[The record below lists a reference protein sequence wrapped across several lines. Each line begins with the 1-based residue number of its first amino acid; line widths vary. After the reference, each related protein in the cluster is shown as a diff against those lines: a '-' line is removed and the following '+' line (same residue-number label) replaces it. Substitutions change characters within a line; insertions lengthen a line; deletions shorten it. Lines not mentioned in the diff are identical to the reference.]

1 MILKTTLLKMTKLLF
16 FFLLTPFFIIA
27 QKGNLKTGDLLFQK
41 MDCGDL
47 CEAIHAVTEGYDGND
62 FSHLGLVVIENDSVF
77 IIEAAG
83 NAVRKVTLEQF
94 SKNTTTTMLIGRVKP
109 KFKKLIPKVISFSKQ
124 QIGIPYDDDYLYDNG
139 KYYCSELIYDAFL
152 NAHGEPFFELQP
164 MTFKQPNTNKFFPAW
179 VDYYQNLKIEIPEGE
194 LGCNPGG
201 ISTSKKIKIVG
212 RLN

>member
-1 MILKTTLLKMTKLLF
+1 MNKYIW
-16 FFLLTPFFIIA
+16 FFLLFPLVLFA
-27 QKGNLKTGDLLFQK
+27 QKNKLKTGDILFQK
-41 MDCGDL
+41 MNCGDL

-62 FSHLGLVVIENDSVF
+62 FSHLGLVVIKNDSVF

-94 SKNTTTTMLIGRVKP
+94 SENTKTTMFIGRVKS
-109 KFKKLIPKVISFSKQ
+109 KYKKLIPQVISFSKL

-152 NAHGEPFFELQP
+152 NAYGKPFFELQP
-164 MTFKQPNTNKFFPAW
+164 MTFKQPQTNEFFPAW
-179 VDYYQNLKIEIPEGE
+179 VDYYKSLKIEIPEGKP
-194 LGCNPGG
+194 GCNPGG

-212 RLN
+212 KI

>member
-1 MILKTTLLKMTKLLF
+1 MTKLLF

>member
-1 MILKTTLLKMTKLLF
+1 MTKHIL
-16 FFLLTPFFIIA
+16 FFLLCSWLVFP
-27 QKGNLKTGDLLFQK
+27 QKTVLKTGDLLFQK
-41 MDCGDL
+41 MNCGEL
-47 CEAIHAVTEGYDGND
+47 CDAIHAVTEGFNGND
-62 FSHLGLVVIENDSVF
+62 FSHLGLVVIENDSIF

-164 MTFKQPNTNKFFPAW
+164 MTFKQPNTNEFFPAW
-179 VDYYQNLKIEIPEGE
+179 VEYYQNLTIEIPEGK

-201 ISTSKKIKIVG
+201 ISTSDKIKIVG
-212 RLN
+212 KLN

>member
-1 MILKTTLLKMTKLLF
+1 MNKYIWF
-16 FFLLTPFFIIA
+16 FFLFPLVLFA
-27 QKGNLKTGDLLFQK
+27 QKNKLKTGDLLFQK
-41 MDCGDL
+41 MNCGDL
-47 CEAIHAVTEGYDGND
+47 CEAIHAVTEGFNGYD

-94 SKNTTTTMLIGRVKP
+94 SKNTQTTMFIGRVKS
-109 KFKKLIPKVISFSKQ
+109 KYKKLIPEVISFSKQ

-152 NAHGEPFFELQP
+152 KAYGMPFFELQP
-164 MTFKQPNTNKFFPAW
+164 MTFKQPNTNEFFPAW
-179 VDYYQNLKIEIPEGE
+179 VDYYQKLKIEIPEGKP
-194 LGCNPGG
+194 GCNPGG

-212 RLN
+212 KI

>member
-1 MILKTTLLKMTKLLF
+1 MIRNLLSPL
-16 FFLLTPFFIIA
+16 FLLVSIFIFG
-27 QKGNLKTGDLLFQK
+27 QSTQFLKTGDLLFQK
-41 MDCGDL
+41 MNCGEL
-47 CEAIHAVTEGYDGND
+47 CEAIHAVTEGYNGND

-94 SKNTTTTMLIGRVKP
+94 SKNTQTTMFIGRVKS
-109 KFKKLIPKVISFSKQ
+109 KYTKLIPQVISFSKQ

-164 MTFKQPNTNKFFPAW
+164 MTFKQPNTNEFFPAW

-201 ISTSKKIKIVG
+201 ISTSDKIKIVG
-212 RLN
+212 KLN

>member
-1 MILKTTLLKMTKLLF
+1 MIRNLLSATFLF
-16 FFLLTPFFIIA
+16 VSFFVFGQTS
-27 QKGNLKTGDLLFQK
+27 KLKTGDLLFQK
-41 MDCGDL
+41 MNCGEL
-47 CEAIHAVTEGYDGND
+47 CDAIHAVTDGFNGND

-94 SKNTTTTMLIGRVKP
+94 SKNTETTMLIGRVKS
-109 KFKKLIPKVISFSKQ
+109 KYKKLIPEVISFSKQ
-124 QIGIPYDDDYLYDNG
+124 QIGIPYDDDYLYDND

-152 NAHGEPFFELQP
+152 KAYGKPFFELQP
-164 MTFKQPNTNKFFPAW
+164 MTFKQPESNEFFPAW

-201 ISTSKKIKIVG
+201 ISTSDKIIMVG
-212 RLN
+212 KLY

>member
-1 MILKTTLLKMTKLLF
+1 MIRNLLSSL
-16 FFLLTPFFIIA
+16 FLLVSFLIFGQSA
-27 QKGNLKTGDLLFQK
+27 QLKTGDLLFQK
-41 MDCGDL
+41 MNCGEL
-47 CEAIHAVTEGYDGND
+47 CDAIHAVTKGFNGND

-94 SKNTTTTMLIGRVKP
+94 SKNTKTTMFIGRVKS
-109 KFKKLIPKVISFSKQ
+109 KYTKLIPQVISFSKQ

-164 MTFKQPNTNKFFPAW
+164 MTFKQPESNEFFKAW
-179 VDYYQNLKIEIPEGE
+179 VDYYQKLKIEIPEGE

-201 ISTSKKIKIVG
+201 ISTSDKIKIVG
-212 RLN
+212 KLN

>member
-1 MILKTTLLKMTKLLF
+1 MIRNLLYATFLFVSFFVFGQTSKLKS
-16 FFLLTPFFIIA
+16 
-27 QKGNLKTGDLLFQK
+27 GDLLFQK
-41 MDCGDL
+41 MNCGEL
-47 CEAIHAVTEGYDGND
+47 CDAIHAVTEGYQGND

-94 SKNTTTTMLIGRVKP
+94 SKNTKTTMFIGRVKS
-109 KFKKLIPKVISFSKQ
+109 KYQKLIPQVISFAKQ

-152 NAHGEPFFELQP
+152 KAYGKPFFELQP
-164 MTFKQPNTNKFFPAW
+164 MTFKQPESKAFFPAW
-179 VDYYQNLKIEIPEGE
+179 VEYYQNIKVEIPEGE

-201 ISTSKKIKIVG
+201 ISTSDKIKIVG
-212 RLN
+212 KLN